1 MYCVKESVDTHLLH
15 LISPYNITPESL
27 MKVTRIKKVITN

>member
-15 LISPYNITPESL
+15 LISPHHITPVSHI
-27 MKVTRIKKVITN
+27 KVTRIKKVITN